1 LSDFQRLRQLAEDAA
16 AENDVE
22 ADWFDESLIESDDP
36 IHSSRKARRF
46 IAAMTPQMAMR
57 LILLAGRAP
66 SSTQQGEGK

>member
-1 LSDFQRLRQLAEDAA
+1 
-16 AENDVE
+16 VE